1 MRFSWPC
8 PVCRRLYQRVAR
20 LVEETGALFGVGG
33 VWRYL
38 EVEHAGL
45 VGGLDGRVLGTLL
58 EQSVEL

>member
-8 PVCRRLYQRVAR
+8 PICRRLYQCVVR
-20 LVEETGALFGVGG
+20 LVEETGALFGVG

-45 VGGLDGRVLGTLL
+45 VGGLDGRVLSTLL